1 MSVLFLKNLGVWQAS
16 VGRASDRKRKNFP
29 TEQDARD
36 WEIAKRAM
44 VAQSSD
50 TMATLVARVEELEKA
65 QVVTQM
71 AQGVTQGA
79 TANEPTNAKMTKR
92 DTLAAFSDEDLMKE
106 MARRYKQNPDFAS
119 VQSINKSLDKAAVDI
134 DAVLESDMAALWDN
148 SPVAREFTRGLVEA
162 LERQLFALARRLQ

>member
-36 WEIAKRAM
+36 WEIAKRAT

-65 QVVTQM
+65 QAVTHM
-71 AQGVTQGA
+71 AQGVTRGA
-79 TANEPTNAKMTKR
+79 TANKPITKR

-119 VQSINKSLDKAAVDI
+119 VQSINKSLDKVAVDI

-148 SPVAREFTRGLVEA
+148 SPVAREFTRDLVET
-162 LERQLFALARRLQ
+162 LERRLFALARRVQ